1 MEKNKLPLRFI
12 RIALMI
18 TLTFWALMLALGP
31 FILFIAPIVFIY
43 IMPTILIMVIS
54 YEKRY
59 EDNNVIIM
67 ILLTLFSYIG
77 FGGIT
82 ISMAPDLAEIIYIL
96 FIPQTI
102 CLTLACLT
110 FKKINERSF
119 IMKNNTLP
127 LVLTRISLG
136 ITLLYIGALF
146 ILFTPSSSDPSE
158 GDGIGM
164 MIAFLFPAFSYI
176 SNCYY
181 IKYYYF
187 N

>member
-1 MEKNKLPLRFI
+1 MEKNKLSLRFT
-12 RIALMI
+12 RIALMT
-18 TLTFWALMLALGP
+18 TLTCWALMLALGP

-110 FKKINERSF
+110 FKKIE
-119 IMKNNTLP
+119 KN
-127 LVLTRISLG
+127 S
-136 ITLLYIGALF
+136 
-146 ILFTPSSSDPSE
+146 
-158 GDGIGM
+158 
-164 MIAFLFPAFSYI
+164 
-176 SNCYY
+176 
-181 IKYYYF
+181 
-187 N
+187 